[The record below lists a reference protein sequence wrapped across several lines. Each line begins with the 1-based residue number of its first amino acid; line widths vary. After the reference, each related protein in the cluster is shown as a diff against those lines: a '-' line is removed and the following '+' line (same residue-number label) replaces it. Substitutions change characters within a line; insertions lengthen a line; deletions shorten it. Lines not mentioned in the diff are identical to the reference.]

1 MRWSDV
7 VGFASHLLAL
17 PRPFEL
23 LLSLLEGAS
32 DPVIPVLASAIL
44 TPLLATAL
52 QISPSNPSP
61 AVQDALPKFYRYLAR
76 VIRESQER
84 DQQDLAVQR
93 YVSLLRTPYAR
104 ETFWDMKEETMEP
117 LARLIEETA
126 GGSASSSS
134 GGGNANTSGIVQ
146 GGVPLQLV
154 YHVLLAVWE
163 LTFDDIVAAELNS

>member
-1 MRWSDV
+1 V

-52 QISPSNPSP
+52 QTSVKPSP

-126 GGSASSSS
+126 GGSTSA
-134 GGGNANTSGIVQ
+134 GGGGSTNTVSGIVQ

-154 YHVLLAVWE
+154 YHVLLAVWQ
-163 LTFDDIVAAELNS
+163 LTFDGTVAEELNS